1 VRALRYSAR
10 MTTPGG
16 DRPDAGSARRFL
28 MMLGIF
34 FALLAMAALLLPSWN
49 VPSPAIPVCALLG
62 FGLIV
67 IARFLPDGWVRRIE
81 NLLIGWP

>member
-1 VRALRYSAR
+1 
-10 MTTPGG
+10 MTTRGG

-28 MMLGIF
+28 LMLGIF
-34 FALLAMAALLLPSWN
+34 FALLATAGLLFPSWD
-49 VPSPAIPVCALLG
+49 VPSPAIPVCAALG

-67 IARFLPDGWVRRIE
+67 IARFLPHAWVRRIE